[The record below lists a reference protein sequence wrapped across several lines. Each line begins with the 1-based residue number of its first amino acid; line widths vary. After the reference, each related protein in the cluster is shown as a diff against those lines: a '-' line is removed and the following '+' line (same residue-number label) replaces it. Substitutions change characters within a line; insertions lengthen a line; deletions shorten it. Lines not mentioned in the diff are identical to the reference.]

1 MTPPDAGSPALSAPL
16 AGIPAGIR
24 ATGPWTGRRQ
34 LFVKFARMAE
44 TATMYT
50 ADALRG
56 ELARLVQRSVYHS
69 IAITGGDPLAEAEF
83 LAAALEG
90 GTPLAVML
98 DHDGQRP
105 ESIDRIVESL
115 ALVQVTLTGA
125 EDDAMVA
132 RAMATLRRVAAKHVA
147 HALVL
152 TVEADASDGR
162 LLKIVEQAEA
172 ASAETSV
179 VLHPATDTMSGGS
192 RRWIRWLEQA
202 AALHGDVRV
211 LPRLPEP
218 TGMR

>member
-1 MTPPDAGSPALSAPL
+1 MTPSDDVLAPAAAL
-16 AGIPAGIR
+16 AGLPAGIR

-34 LFVKFARMAE
+34 LFVKVAGVAE

-50 ADALRG
+50 ADALRS
-56 ELARLVQRSVYHS
+56 ELARLAQRSVYHS
-69 IAITGGDPLAEAEF
+69 IAISGGDPLAEAPF
-83 LAAALEG
+83 LASAFEG

-105 ESIDRIVESL
+105 ESLDLLLGSL

-125 EDDAMVA
+125 EEDAKVA
-132 RAMATLRRVAAKHVA
+132 RAMATLRRAGEKHVA

-152 TVEADASDGR
+152 TPEADTSDGR
-162 LLKIVEQAEA
+162 LLRIVEQTSG

-179 VLHPATDTMSGGS
+179 VLHPDTESLS
-192 RRWIRWLEQA
+192 ARDRRWLVWLERA
-202 AALHGDVRV
+202 AAVHSDVRL